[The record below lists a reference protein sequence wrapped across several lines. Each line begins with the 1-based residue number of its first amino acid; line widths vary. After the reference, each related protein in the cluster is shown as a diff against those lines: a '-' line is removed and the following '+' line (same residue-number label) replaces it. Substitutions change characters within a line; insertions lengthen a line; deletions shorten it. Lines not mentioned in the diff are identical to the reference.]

1 MIMIPPTSTS
11 QIEHPVGSTPKRQKT
26 GIDASFVKILEFGSG
41 GSKNAQITDAIAEW
55 IYRDNLPFS
64 VVEGEGFRKLIKIL
78 APLYKIPCRKTITS
92 IIDGK
97 YEEKKAIVIK
107 KLQSV
112 TNICL
117 TIDEWKDLQMKSYLG
132 VTIHCINNFKI
143 DSFNIACEPLS
154 ESHTAEYLSTTIKN
168 ICEQWEI
175 SDEKIVAVTTDNGAN
190 IVKAIELT
198 FGRAKHIRCIA
209 HTLNLVV
216 QNSVMVN
223 EIKIFIDKVR
233 RIVQWFH
240 QSGVGADQLRNSQK
254 AENVPEGKIKHLIGD
269 ISTRWN
275 SQLHMIERFLAMSGT
290 VGGILLNHPNA
301 PPMIQATEIAVLK
314 EVVRILKPFEKV
326 TEEMCSEKYVSASK
340 AIPIIMC
347 LKQFL
352 EKTDPSHDLAIQFK
366 NSIINEFKKRFEHI
380 QKVHLFNTA
389 TFLDPRFK
397 KIHLDDGASLAR
409 TINYIRRSIE
419 ENGEPE
425 HSTLSITSA
434 ADDVDNDDIWQTHNK
449 LLLENI
455 RNSQGHSQSSE
466 LALYIAAPLI
476 GLKDDVLEFWRR
488 YEGAYPKLTQLACK
502 HLLVPAS
509 SAPAERLFSKAGA
522 ILTKARS
529 RILSKRLPELLFLN
543 SLPTNF

>member
-1 MIMIPPTSTS
+1 MIPTTSAS
-11 QIEHPVGSTPKRQKT
+11 QIEDPVGSSTPKRQKI
-26 GIDASFVKILEFGSG
+26 GIEASFSKIFEFGSG
-41 GSKNAQITDAIAEW
+41 GSKNKQITDAIAEL

-64 VVEGEGFRKLIKIL
+64 VVEGEGFGKLIKLL

-97 YEEKKAIVIK
+97 YEEKKAIIIK

-132 VTIHCINNFKI
+132 VTIHFIKNFKI
-143 DSFNIACEPLS
+143 VSFNIACEPLS

-168 ICEQWEI
+168 ICEKWEI
-175 SDEKIVAVTTDNGAN
+175 PDEKIVAVTTDNGAN
-190 IVKAIELT
+190 IVKAIELA

-240 QSGVGADQLRNSQK
+240 QSGVAADQLRNSQK
-254 AENVPEGKIKHLIGD
+254 AENVPEGKIKHLVGD
-269 ISTRWN
+269 VSTRWN
-275 SQLHMIERFLAMSGT
+275 SQLHMLERFIAMSGT
-290 VGGILLNHPNA
+290 VGGILLNYPNA
-301 PPMIQATEIAVLK
+301 PPMIQASEIAVLK
-314 EVVRILKPFEKV
+314 EVVKILKPFEKV
-326 TEEMCSEKYVSASK
+326 SEEMCTEKYVSASK

-352 EKTDPSHDLAIQFK
+352 EKTDPSHDLAIQLK

-389 TFLDPRFK
+389 TFLDTRFK
-397 KIHLDDGASLAR
+397 KLHLDDGASLAR
-409 TINYIRRSIE
+409 TMNYIKRSIE
-419 ENGEPE
+419 ENREPE
-425 HSTLSITSA
+425 DCPLSITSA
-434 ADDVDNDDIWQTHNK
+434 ADDVDNDDIWETHNK
-449 LLLENI
+449 LLLETMRTSRSHI
-455 RNSQGHSQSSE
+455 QTSE
-466 LALYIAAPLI
+466 LSLYIAAPLI
-476 GLKDDVLEFWRR
+476 GLKEDALESWKS
-488 YEGAYPKLTQLACK
+488 YEGAYPKLTHLACK

-522 ILTKARS
+522 ILTKTRS
-529 RILSKRLPELLFLN
+529 RILSKRLPKLLFLN
-543 SLPTNF
+543 SLPTDF